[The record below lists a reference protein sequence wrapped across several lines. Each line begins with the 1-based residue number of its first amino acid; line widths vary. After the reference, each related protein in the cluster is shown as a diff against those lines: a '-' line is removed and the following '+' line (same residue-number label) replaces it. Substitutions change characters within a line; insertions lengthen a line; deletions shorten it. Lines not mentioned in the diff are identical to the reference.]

1 MRFSGHPGRHAGF
14 TLVEMIVVVFL
25 LAIAMLGLLAV
36 FDASTRINKS
46 EQEVADA
53 QGNVRYGI
61 YQMTRV
67 IRMAG
72 AGGLYV
78 TQAVPI
84 GPDADLGGITAPPD
98 NDFDNVFGG
107 AVTNLAGNPV
117 PIRPGTDV
125 VEVRGVILSP
135 LLGFDLASGCGGC
148 TGIAALAVKPITG
161 NSILGQHVNDDPV
174 NRPQFSAID
183 AYAAGASAQNPMY
196 VLVSANDDLHG
207 GCSDP
212 TPSGAQRYPQP
223 TYNVGVL
230 KAPTALVSSS
240 TFGNV
245 DFDDANAREFT
256 LEDPGETAPLDPA
269 PRIDNVRRAGILDDI
284 VYFIDNT
291 DPYHPALAQGIRRAN
306 RFDVVTIAEDV
317 EDMQVAYGVDGRYGT
332 DAVGTDN
339 VVGRLVPVGGD
350 DTDPNVSI
358 QPDGDE
364 WAPNVQD
371 EDMFV
376 ASDFQSQP
384 PPIVW
389 SHEGGRS
396 HCPTLHGVM
405 ISLVAKSRDPDPTY
419 RAAGG
424 APLSGIRTMNS
435 PPDTAVYPSPPL
447 SPRYRRRIQ
456 TLKINLRNYSFPG

>member
-1 MRFSGHPGRHAGF
+1 MWTERRRRAAGF

-53 QGNVRYGI
+53 QGSVRYGI

-78 TQAVPI
+78 TQAVLV
-84 GPDADLGGITAPPD
+84 GPDADLPGITAPPD
-98 NDFDNVFGG
+98 GDYDNVLGG
-107 AVTNLAGNPV
+107 QVTNLAGAAV

-125 VEVRGVILSP
+125 IEVRGVILSP
-135 LLGFDLASGCGGC
+135 LVGFDLASGCGGC
-148 TGIAALAVKPITG
+148 TGNAAVTVKPVTLI
-161 NSILGQHVNDDPV
+161 QHVNDDAA

-183 AYAAGASAQNPMY
+183 SFTGGASAQNPMY
-196 VLVSANDDLHG
+196 VLVAGNDDVHAA
-207 GCSDP
+207 CSDAVP
-212 TPSGAQRYPQP
+212 GGAQRYPQP

-230 KAPTALVSSS
+230 KAPTSLVASG

-245 DFDDANAREFT
+245 DFSDTRGREFAT
-256 LEDPGETAPLDPA
+256 EDPGDASADPS
-269 PRIDNVRRAGILDDI
+269 PIDNLRRAGILDDI
-284 VYFIDNT
+284 VFFIDNT
-291 DPYHPALAQGIRRAN
+291 DPYHPVLAQGIRRGN
-306 RFDVVTIAEDV
+306 RFDVVTIADDV
-317 EDMQVAYGVDGRYGT
+317 EDMQVAYGVDGRYGS
-332 DAVGTDN
+332 DGVGLDNAVGR
-339 VVGRLVPVGGD
+339 VVPVAGA
-350 DTDPNVSI
+350 DTDPTAST
-358 QPDGDE
+358 QADGDE

-371 EDMFV
+371 EIMYV
-376 ASDFQSQP
+376 TSDFQSQP
-384 PPIVW
+384 QPVSWP
-389 SHEGGRS
+389 HAGGVA

-424 APLSGIRTMNS
+424 ASVLGIRTMNS
-435 PPDTAVYPSPPL
+435 PPDTSLYPSPPE